1 VRLRLSPLLIVT
13 GSLWLRFASG
23 GISAAWAQASSPRL
37 GYVYPAGGKQGT
49 TLRIEVGGQM
59 LRGADDVYISGD
71 GVSATVLEYVRPLGP
86 NELNDV
92 SEILRNLI
100 KRRWSLNTMRAIAA
114 DPDPPKLPDHPW
126 LRGLD
131 RKSLGEIV
139 RLRNRLFDPKQQPN
153 AQLADHVDI
162 EVTIAPNAPPGDRE
176 LRVITPA
183 GITNPVRFQ
192 IGTLPEVR
200 EEEAAEPI
208 LKPLD
213 VPVVLNGQISPGDVD
228 RFLLR
233 LQRGQKL
240 VCRMFA
246 RYLVPYVADAVPGWF
261 QGILTLYD
269 AEGRE
274 VAFADDYRF
283 DPDPVILFVVPQEGT
298 YTLEIRDSIYRGRE
312 DFVYRIYVGELP
324 FVTEIFPLGGRVG
337 ASLRATLKGWN
348 LPVNEIALNTAPG
361 ADSLRWAVV
370 GAAEGLPNSLP
381 YLVDDFADSLEKEP
395 NNNDSAAQNV
405 SLPQAINGRIGQP
418 GDRDVFA
425 LKAQAGE
432 TIIAEVFARRLFSPL
447 DAFLELVDESGQ
459 IMAHEDD
466 FTDPAAGLITHQ
478 ADPLLRIHIAQTGTY
493 YLRLGDTQG
502 HGGEAY
508 VYRLQL
514 RHEQPD
520 FALRVTPSSISVP
533 PGGRAKIKA
542 MAIRKDGFEGP
553 IEVALKDA
561 PAGFTLAKARI
572 AEKENAVEMEL
583 AVPRGLLR
591 QILPLEFE
599 GRASIGENII
609 IRPALPSDEMMQ
621 AFAYTHLVPQ
631 QEFIVAIRG
640 PGRPPVVWRPLAPG
654 LEIADPQPLRFK
666 PGDKASLRIRAPSV
680 LPDRLQTPREAV
692 RFALSNRVRG
702 ITIQEVSARPEGF
715 SLTFLADAQLVEIG
729 QSGYLIIEAYREWAS
744 VSGAP
749 KTRHQRLSL
758 GVLRAVPYEILAP

>member
-1 VRLRLSPLLIVT
+1 
-13 GSLWLRFASG
+13 
-23 GISAAWAQASSPRL
+23 
-37 GYVYPAGGKQGT
+37 
-49 TLRIEVGGQM
+49 
-59 LRGADDVYISGD
+59 
-71 GVSATVLEYVRPLGP
+71 
-86 NELNDV
+86 
-92 SEILRNLI
+92 
-100 KRRWSLNTMRAIAA
+100 MRAIAA

-131 RKSLGEIV
+131 RKSLGEII
-139 RLRNRLFDPKQQPN
+139 RLHNRLFDPKQQPN

-176 LRVITPA
+176 LRVMTPA

-192 IGTLPEVR
+192 IGTLPEVC
-200 EEEAAEPI
+200 EEDVAEPI
-208 LKPLD
+208 LKPVN
-213 VPVVLNGQISPGDVD
+213 VPAVLNGQITPGDVD
-228 RFLLR
+228 RFQLR

-269 AEGRE
+269 SEGKE

-283 DPDPVILFVVPQEGT
+283 DPDPVLLFVVPQEGI
-298 YTLEIRDSIYRGRE
+298 YTLEVRDSIYRGRE

-324 FVTEIFPLGGRVG
+324 FVTEMFPLGGRVG

-370 GAAEGLPNSLP
+370 GAEEGLPNSLP
-381 YLVDDFADSLEKEP
+381 YLVDDFPDSPEKEP
-395 NNNDSAAQNV
+395 NDNISSAQNA

-418 GDRDVFA
+418 GDVDVFA

-432 TIIAEVFARRLFSPL
+432 TIIAEVFARRLYSPL
-447 DAFLELVDESGQ
+447 DAFLELVDASGQ
-459 IMAHEDD
+459 ILAREDD
-466 FTDPAAGLITHQ
+466 YTDPAAGLITHQ
-478 ADPLLRIHIAQTGTY
+478 ADSLLRVSIAQTGTY

-514 RHEQPD
+514 RQEQPD
-520 FALRVTPSSISVP
+520 FALRVTPSSVSVP
-533 PGGRAKIKA
+533 PGGRVKIKA
-542 MAIRKDGFEGP
+542 LAIRKDGFDGP
-553 IEVALKDA
+553 IDLALKDA

-583 AVPRGLLR
+583 TVPRGLLR

-599 GRASIGENII
+599 GRAQIGNSIV
-609 IRPALPSDEMMQ
+609 IRPAVPAEEMMQ

-640 PGRPPVVWRPLAPG
+640 PGRPPVIWRPLAPG
-654 LEIADPQPLRFK
+654 LEIADFQPLRFR
-666 PGDKASLRIRAPSV
+666 PGDKASVLIKAPAV
-680 LPDRLQTPREAV
+680 LPDRLQTPREAL
-692 RFALSNRVRG
+692 RFALSHRVRG
-702 ITIQEVSARPEGF
+702 LALQDVAARPDGF
-715 SLTFLADAQLVEIG
+715 TLTILADANLVQIG
-729 QSGYLIIEAYREWAS
+729 DKGHLIIEAYRELSGNAS
-744 VSGAP
+744 G
-749 KTRHQRLSL
+749 QRARLQRVSL
-758 GVLRAVPYEILAP
+758 GVLRAIPYEIIAP